1 MSMIRWLL
9 VAVLSSGLLASFVA
23 SATTFKI
30 ATLAIDGSGWMKAM
44 RAAAAD
50 VEEATQGRVKFK
62 FYPGAVMGDD
72 TTVLRRMRLGQLHG
86 AALAAGSLTS
96 AYTDVQLYNLPM
108 VFRDLDEVDYVRE
121 RLDRRLMRG
130 LSANGYEALGF
141 AELGFAYA
149 MSSVEATSVADVRGL
164 KVWVP
169 VGDPGTQRT
178 AEAFGI
184 APIPL
189 TMADVLAGLQT
200 GLINAVTIPPIGA
213 VALQWHTQLD
223 YVLDLPLLYVFGTM
237 VLSNSSFSKLSA
249 ADQETVRRLVG
260 AALAGIDA
268 QSRADHESALA
279 ALQQQGLVLMH
290 PGADEFSEWQSYAD
304 AATARMLETGVVT
317 QTGYDALNTYLL
329 EYRNG
334 TEVSAQ

>member
-9 VAVLSSGLLASFVA
+9 VAVLSSGLMASFVA

-30 ATLAIDGSGWMKAM
+30 ATISIDGSGWMKAM

-50 VEEATQGRVKFK
+50 VEVATQGRVKFK
-62 FYPGAVMGDD
+62 FYPGGVMGDD

-86 AALAAGSLTS
+86 AALTAGSLTS

-121 RLDRRLMRG
+121 RLDPQLMRG

-141 AELGFAYA
+141 AEVGFAYP
-149 MSSVEATSVADVRGL
+149 MSSVQATSVADVRGL

-169 VGDPGTQRT
+169 AGDPGTQRT

-237 VLSNSSFSKLSA
+237 GLSNSSFSKLSA

-290 PGADEFSEWQSYAD
+290 PGADEFSEWQSSAD
-304 AATARMLETGVVT
+304 AGTARMLETGVVT
-317 QTGYDALNTYLL
+317 QTGYDTLNTYLL

-334 TEVSAQ
+334 AEVSVQ